1 MKNIFFM
8 FQVAEKQNQSSD
20 WSEAIAHGSE
30 SQTAAPIS
38 TSDCLKPVSLN
49 SEVQSAPE
57 MLGDRTDSE
66 LEKRSVEQESE
77 QDPLICQQ
85 LGSGEAIP
93 EPPVGMAVK
102 QGPSPSVAQN
112 QSSCDGEEKRDQ
124 SKEEPLEIKQQEGE
138 LKI

>member
-1 MKNIFFM
+1 M
-8 FQVAEKQNQSSD
+8 FQVAEKLNESSD
-20 WSEAIAHGSE
+20 RSEAIARGSE

-49 SEVQSAPE
+49 NELQSAPE
-57 MLGDRTDSE
+57 MLEDRTDSE
-66 LEKRSVEQESE
+66 LGKRPVEQESE
-77 QDPLICQQ
+77 QDTLIHQQ
-85 LGSGEAIP
+85 LESGEAIP

-102 QGPSPSVAQN
+102 QGPSPSVAQR
-112 QSSCDGEEKRDQ
+112 QSSYDGEEKRDQ